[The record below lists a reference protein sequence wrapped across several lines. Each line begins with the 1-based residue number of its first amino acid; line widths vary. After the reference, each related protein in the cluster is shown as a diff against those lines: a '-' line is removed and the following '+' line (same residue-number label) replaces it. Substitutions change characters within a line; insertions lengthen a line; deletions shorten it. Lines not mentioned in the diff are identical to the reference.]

1 MPRTH
6 AVHSVLAAG
15 LVDLLGDRVAGT
27 ATAGLPAS
35 PASAR
40 IPPSPGAVWLAL
52 DVRPVDQVFALV
64 WRKAQQ
70 SCSVG
75 GMSTIRLPLQVDFS
89 NEHDFELLGM
99 TLSS

>member
-64 WRKAQQ
+64 SQKAQH

-75 GMSTIRLPLQVDFS
+75 GTSTISLPLNFDFS
-89 NEHDFELLGM
+89 NEHDFMLLGA
-99 TLSS
+99 TVWS